1 MPRAVLWDVGNVIVR
16 WDPRALYSKI
26 FPDPVERDWFLQHV
40 CTMDWHLAHD
50 AGVSFAD
57 NRAELITRHPQ
68 YEAQIVAWGERFME
82 TITGTIGETET
93 AIEALHHAGVPQF
106 ALTNMSECTWAS
118 LQSFSPAFA
127 RLSGAVVSATE
138 RVVKP
143 DAAIYRLACER
154 FGLEPADFLFIDDSA
169 KNIEAAA
176 ALGFATHHFTDPADL
191 APVLRKHGLL

>member
-1 MPRAVLWDVGNVIVR
+1 MTRAVLWDVGNVIVR

-26 FPDPVERDWFLQHV
+26 FTDPVECDWFLTHV
-40 CTMDWHLAHD
+40 CAMDWHLAHD

-57 NRAELITRHPQ
+57 NRIALISQHPQ
-68 YEAQIVAWGERFME
+68 YEAQIVAWGDRFME
-82 TITGTIGETET
+82 TITGTIGETEA
-93 AIEALHHAGVPQF
+93 AIEALHQAGVPQF
-106 ALTNMSECTWAS
+106 ALTNMSESTWVS
-118 LQSFSPAFA
+118 LQTFSPAFA

-154 FGLEPADFLFIDDSA
+154 FGFAPEELLFIDDSA

-176 ALGFATHHFTDPADL
+176 ALGFATHHFTNPAAL
-191 APVLRKHGLL
+191 ASVLKGHGLL